1 MELTER
7 ITHLLEEKYTTDE
20 AFADCFTVD
29 VELKPGQ
36 KLYVFADSDSGMSF
50 EKCQKLSRYLE
61 SHLDT
66 NGWLG
71 EKYLLEVSSPGI
83 GRPFKFLRQYRSNL
97 GRNVEVTLL
106 DKTRQV
112 GMLKDADE
120 NRVVITQKGVEKEG
134 NKKKEVEKE
143 LEFPLAQ
150 IEKTV
155 VKLAF

>member
-7 ITHLLEEKYTTDE
+7 IAQLLEEKYATDE

-50 EKCQKLSRYLE
+50 EKCQKLSRHLE

-83 GRPFKFLRQYRSNL
+83 GRPFKYLRQYRNNL
-97 GRNVEVTLL
+97 GRTVEVTLL
-106 DKTRQV
+106 DKTRQT
-112 GMLKDADE
+112 GILKDADE
-120 NRVVITQKGVEKEG
+120 TRVLIAQKVIEKEG

-143 LEFPLAQ
+143 MEIPFPQ

-155 VKLAF
+155 VKIAF